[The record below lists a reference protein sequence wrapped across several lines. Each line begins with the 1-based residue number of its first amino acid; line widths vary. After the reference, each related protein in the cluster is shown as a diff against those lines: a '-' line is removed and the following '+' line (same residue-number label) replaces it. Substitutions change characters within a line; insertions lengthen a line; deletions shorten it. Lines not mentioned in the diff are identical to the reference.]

1 MRDFKKL
8 LIWQQ
13 GMIIVDKVYDII
25 PYLPLEEKIW
35 DAISKQSKRCS
46 QSSLIK
52 LVVDMKT
59 ACSLQLEV

>member
-13 GMIIVDKVYDII
+13 GMIIVDKIM
-25 PYLPLEEKIW
+25 
-35 DAISKQSKRCS
+35 ISFRFYWLSKNLKLKQSKKCS
-46 QSSLIK
+46 PSSLIK

-59 ACSLQLEV
+59 ACSLLLEA